1 MEKMTATI
9 STQIRQAAMISW
21 AVAVMN
27 LGLEVNI
34 FLTARILA
42 ILLVLVVRAEYI
54 SDMEVPG
61 RILEKSQSNSRMF
74 LWPGQAFM
82 KRIRPEE
89 DNVPDCV
96 VLLLKNNSV

>member
-1 MEKMTATI
+1 MMEKMTATI
-9 STQIRQAAMISW
+9 STQIRQAAMMSW

-61 RILEKSQSNSRMF
+61 RILNRIQKSFKCKRMIGDG
-74 LWPGQAFM
+74 L
-82 KRIRPEE
+82 R
-89 DNVPDCV
+89 
-96 VLLLKNNSV
+96 LLLLEML